1 MNRKPMN
8 PYLSPGFRPDV
19 ATHVIAIA
27 APKHPGWRWRLVNAA
42 GESLQES
49 QASFATIAEAVAEG
63 QRRLPNRLGG
73 DRKEV
78 GARSKAED
86 SRSRA
91 RAGKASK

>member
-27 APKHPGWRWRLVNAA
+27 APKHSGWKWRLVNAA

-49 QASFATIAEAVAEG
+49 QGSFATIADAVAEG
-63 QRRLPNRLGG
+63 QRRLPSRMAMN
-73 DRKEV
+73 RKETTS
-78 GARSKAED
+78 RPKAEE
-86 SRSRA
+86 SSARPKAGRA
-91 RAGKASK
+91 AK